1 MKSSKCHCFSTSSVM
16 SLLQCIKK
24 GRNADK
30 KKYHTFKN
38 FPEPKED
45 TFKFVPVTVISK
57 LVLNSVVKM

>member
-1 MKSSKCHCFSTSSVM
+1 M

-24 GRNADK
+24 GRNADE

-38 FPEPKED
+38 FPESKED